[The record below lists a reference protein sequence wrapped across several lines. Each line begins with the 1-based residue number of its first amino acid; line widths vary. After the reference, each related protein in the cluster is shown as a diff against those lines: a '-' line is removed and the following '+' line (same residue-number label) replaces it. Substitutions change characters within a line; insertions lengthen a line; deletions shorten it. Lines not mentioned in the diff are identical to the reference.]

1 MKRYIVLLIIL
12 VLLVSSCA
20 KSPEL
25 YKANYLD
32 LFDTSSQI
40 MVYTGSESEF
50 NELSKEVKTVLEK
63 YDKLFDIY
71 DSFEGLN
78 NIKAINDNSGIKPVK
93 VDKDIIELIKYSKDV
108 YKKTDGN
115 VNIAFGP
122 VLKIW
127 HRYRTEG
134 IEDTYNAKLPNMDEL
149 REASKLTN
157 IDDVIID
164 EKEST
169 VFLKKKGMSLDVG
182 SIAKGYV
189 ADKVAS
195 LLKSKDYNSFLL
207 NIGGNIKTVG
217 LKSDG
222 SKWKLAIQNPNL
234 NDDNKYLKKIYFE
247 TSSLVTSGDYQRYYT
262 VDGKR
267 YNHIIDKDTLMPADK
282 YKSVSVICE
291 DSTYADALSTA
302 LFNMDFENGLNLAE
316 SDDTVEV
323 IWVFKDMSIKSTKG
337 FNKYIK
343 SN

>member
-1 MKRYIVLLIIL
+1 MKRYIILLIIL

-20 KSPEL
+20 STPEL

-40 MVYTGSESEF
+40 MVYINSESEF
-50 NELSKEVKTVLEK
+50 NELSKEVKAVLEK

-71 DSFEGLN
+71 DGFDGLS
-78 NIKAINDNSGIKPVK
+78 NIKTINDNAGIKPVK
-93 VDKDIIELIKYSKDV
+93 VDKDIIKLIKYSKEI

-134 IEDTYNAKLPNMDEL
+134 LEDINNASLPSVDAL
-149 REASKLTN
+149 RKANELTN

-189 ADKVAS
+189 TDSLAN
-195 LLKSKDYNSFLL
+195 LLKSKGYKSFLL

-234 NDDNKYLKKIYFE
+234 DDENKYLKKIYFE

-267 YNHIIDKDTLMPADK
+267 YNHIINKDTLMPADK

-291 DSTYADALSTA
+291 DSTYADAMSTA
-302 LFNMDFENGLNLAE
+302 LFNMDFEDGIKLAE
-316 SDDTVEV
+316 SDDKLEV
-323 IWVFKDMSIKSTKG
+323 LWVFKDMSIKSTKS
-337 FNKYIK
+337 FNKYIE